1 VELKRVA
8 LVILSVV
15 ACRRAAIQSRLPHV
29 TPSPTTPSVAATP
42 LVKQVYRIGGDVRAP
57 VLQRSSSPRFPKSKV
72 ARSWSGTAFLFEAE
86 IDEAGQVGKITTLK
100 RPVISP
106 PWPEIEKACRDALQS
121 WQYKPALRDGKP
133 VPVYLTVAVTV
144 DF

>member
-1 VELKRVA
+1 M
-8 LVILSVV
+8 LSIV
-15 ACRRAAIQSRLPHV
+15 ACRRAAVQNRLPEV
-29 TPSPTTPSVAATP
+29 TPSPTTPAPVATP
-42 LVKQVYRIGGDVRAP
+42 LLKQVYRIGGDIRAP
-57 VLQRSSSPRFPKSKV
+57 VLLRSSHPRFPESRV

-86 IDEAGQVGKITTLK
+86 IDEAGRVGKITTLK

-106 PWPEIEKACRDALQS
+106 PWPEVEQACRDALQS